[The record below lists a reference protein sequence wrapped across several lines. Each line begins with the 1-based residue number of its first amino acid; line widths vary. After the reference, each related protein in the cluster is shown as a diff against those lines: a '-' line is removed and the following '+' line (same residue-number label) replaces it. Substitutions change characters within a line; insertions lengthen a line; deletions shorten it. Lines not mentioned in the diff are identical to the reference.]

1 MLFEALHNT
10 SGVQKASGYF
20 LDGVQALSW
29 VVDGLREDWLAIQ
42 VVNHIGDAYRNFLD
56 ATIEIDKTMLS
67 LGHQLH
73 KEIAKLNKINAA
85 LETQRQHTVLLQAES
100 SFQVV
105 ANQARALAKSGG
117 EDNQELEYESTLQ
130 EDVENRETKRT
141 KVEHE
146 TCTKDLYI
154 TQRAYAENTRTALER
169 EALAFAL
176 RMTHALERDACV
188 LDQRIAKR
196 KMARDEL
203 EVLRDGFINC
213 MMHIGK
219 YGVYIRDT
227 LDMMR
232 ELTLLIM
239 SLCGLSVHFDSL
251 LGNCDNGIVAQQV
264 QGLMSTNRHILI

>member
-85 LETQRQHTVLLQAES
+85 LETQRQHTVLLQA
-100 SFQVV
+100 
-105 ANQARALAKSGG
+105 NQARALAKSEG
-117 EDNQELEYESTLQ
+117 DVNQELEYESTLQ
-130 EDVENRETKRT
+130 EEVENREPKRT

-213 MMHIGK
+213 MMRIGK

-227 LDMMR
+227 LDMMQ

-239 SLCGLSVHFDSL
+239 SLCSLSVHFDSL

-264 QGLMSTNRHILI
+264 KGLMSTNRHILI